1 MDAIIAENAV
11 LDFAKFKVS
20 WPDNSYEAH
29 ICCKGLIEKLGCG
42 PLDQLAM
49 HLPKARA
56 SRANSSVG
64 SFKLHTTIEASSWF
78 TKFTVARF
86 LHVVN
91 MPDVLKLA
99 YAIENEIC
107 LLEETRKFQIALYA
121 KNHSNHFG
129 AGATDVNY
137 LKDAS
142 LTQQVKIE
150 TSSDATK
157 NELLRAMNIRL
168 TALKEELATNFNLAA
183 GTACGIDQISDLA
196 SFAQHFGA
204 MELSNLLLKLLEF
217 CPNTV
222 HFDIAMKQQTSLND
236 SVELSTAIVSPAKVA
251 QAERQNSSESHD
263 SLDSSDQSSDLEI
276 PHAERSR
283 PVVRSTTPRRSAS
296 PMRRIQIAKSGSR
309 RSTAVTIKS
318 LNYFPAR
325 DKSVS
330 IGDTDAKVNS
340 DDELQFQPKKPERN
354 VGRMSVQDAI
364 SLFERKQQ
372 DETGDIEKRKT
383 ADISVSANKSVLR
396 RWSAGLGG
404 SFNYSSQEKA
414 SDSCHLVPS
423 SNFHHEAEEK
433 KEDEVITRF
442 SNSENVEVVSS
453 TESVV
458 TPKVMESKEST
469 STTEWNQRQEAEL
482 NEMLMKMMESSKPS
496 KYNGADI
503 GKDLLS
509 DTSTDQRGG
518 FYSQYKEKRDEKLRA
533 ENARNHTAKQAQLKV
548 LHETLEKSKAA
559 MASKTIK
566 VAVKRESAN
575 FSQKPRRNS
584 SPPVLMKKEASKPTG
599 AKNASPKLSS
609 PRTGS
614 LPLGSL
620 KKNGGTLPT
629 KTSPVVSSN
638 SMPSRRRHLPLT
650 SPTQPSIRTEKLLEH
665 MKVNKS
671 GHSVQLDT
679 KPSLK
684 LQEDKQVKSVVKNS
698 KIVKP
703 RSPLSV
709 EDCGALS
716 KPIFSNKHAKKST
729 VVPVESKPF
738 LRKGAGVA
746 PGIGLSVAKAKD
758 TRVQKSDCSSKNS
771 GIFVQ
776 HEEIESNAA
785 PTVELID
792 DYVEPTTVGDK
803 ILAASFDDILYNETT
818 ENVDGLTKIENST
831 ENMAEPLIAEICY
844 DDDLGISAAAW
855 VETEHEEYSI
865 SCNNGVQG
873 LSPTIAPVASSSS
886 RVRHSLSQM
895 LQAESGEPEIIEW
908 GNAENPP
915 SLVFQKD
922 PPKGLK
928 RLLKMA
934 RKSKGEGNLTGLS
947 SPSVFSEG
955 EEEHDSKSSD
965 TSLQKASFQGK
976 GYGKPRSMVGETLDD
991 RNYSKKAIDYRVVHD
1006 VLPGSD
1012 KLHGGH
1018 ISTRATT
1025 KASRSFF
1032 SLSSFRSSKS
1042 SETRPRH

>member
-1 MDAIIAENAV
+1 MEATIAENAV
-11 LDFAKFKVS
+11 LDFAKFQVS
-20 WPDNSYEAH
+20 WLDNSYEAH
-29 ICCKGLIEKLGCG
+29 ICCNGIIEKLGCG

-56 SRANSSVG
+56 SRANSSSG
-64 SFKLHTTIEASSWF
+64 SFKLDTTVEASSWF

-91 MPDVLKLA
+91 VPDVLKLA
-99 YAIENEIC
+99 YAIENEIYQ
-107 LLEETRKFQIALYA
+107 LEETRKSQIALYA

-129 AGATDVNY
+129 AGAADANY

-142 LTQQVKIE
+142 STQEVKIE
-150 TSSDATK
+150 TLSSEATK
-157 NELLRAMNIRL
+157 NELLRAMNVRL
-168 TALKEELATNFNLAA
+168 TALKEELVINFNRAT
-183 GTACGIDQISDLA
+183 GTTCSIDQISDLA

-204 MELSNLLLKLLEF
+204 IELSNLLLKLLEL
-217 CPNTV
+217 CPNTL
-222 HFDIAMKQQTSLND
+222 HFDIEMKQQTSLND
-236 SVELSTAIVSPAKVA
+236 SGVVSPDKVA
-251 QAERQNSSESHD
+251 QALRQNSSESND
-263 SLDSSDQSSDLEI
+263 SLDSSEQSSDLDS

-283 PVVRSTTPRRSAS
+283 PVVRSATPRRSAS
-296 PMRRIQIAKSGSR
+296 PMRWIQIGKSGSR
-309 RSTAVTIKS
+309 RSPAVTIKN

-340 DDELQFQPKKPERN
+340 DDELQFQAKKPERN

-372 DETGDIEKRKT
+372 DETGDIGKRKT

-396 RWSAGLGG
+396 RWSAELGG

-423 SNFHHEAEEK
+423 NNFHHEAEEK
-433 KEDEVITRF
+433 KEDDAMTRF
-442 SNSENVEVVSS
+442 SNSENIEVTSAE
-453 TESVV
+453 TVV
-458 TPKVMESKEST
+458 TPNAVECKEST
-469 STTEWNQRQEAEL
+469 STTDWNQKQEAEL
-482 NEMLMKMMESSKPS
+482 NEMLMKMLESTKPI
-496 KYNGADI
+496 KYNCAEI
-503 GKDLLS
+503 GNELLS
-509 DTSTDQRGG
+509 DTSIDQRGG
-518 FYSQYKEKRDEKLRA
+518 SYSQYKEKRDEKLRA
-533 ENARNHTAKQAQLKV
+533 ENARNHTAKQAQLKAF
-548 LHETLEKSKAA
+548 HETLEKSKAA

-566 VAVKRESAN
+566 TVLKRESTN

-599 AKNASPKLSS
+599 PKNASPKLSS

-614 LPLGSL
+614 VPLGSL

-629 KTSPVVSSN
+629 KTSPTVSSN
-638 SMPSRRRHLPLT
+638 SMPSRRRPLPLN
-650 SPTQPSIRTEKLLEH
+650 SPALPNLRTEKQLEH
-665 MKVNKS
+665 MKINKTR
-671 GHSVQLDT
+671 HSAQLDT

-684 LQEDKQVKSVVKNS
+684 LKDEQVKSVVKNS

-709 EDCGALS
+709 EDCSALS
-716 KPIFSNKHAKKST
+716 KPISSNKHTKKST
-729 VVPVESKPF
+729 VVPVESKSF
-738 LRKGAGVA
+738 LRKGAGVN
-746 PGIGLSVAKAKD
+746 PSIGFSVAKAKD
-758 TRVQKSDCSSKNS
+758 TRVQKSDDYSKNS
-771 GIFVQ
+771 GIHVEQ
-776 HEEIESNAA
+776 REIESTATPA
-785 PTVELID
+785 LLPVEVIVD
-792 DYVEPTTVGDK
+792 DFVEQTIVGDK
-803 ILAASFDDILYNETT
+803 ISAAPLDDILYNETT
-818 ENVDGLTKIENST
+818 ENVDGLTEVENSV
-831 ENMAEPLIAEICY
+831 ENKVEPLVAEICY

-865 SCNNGVQG
+865 SCNNGVHK
-873 LSPTIAPVASSSS
+873 LSPTIAPKASSSS

-915 SLVFQKD
+915 SLFFQKD

-928 RLLKMA
+928 RLLKLA
-934 RKSKGEGNLTGLS
+934 RKSKGEGNSTGLS

-955 EEEHDSKSSD
+955 EEEHEDSRSSD

-976 GYGKPRSMVGETLDD
+976 GCGKTKSVVGETLDD
-991 RNYSKKAIDYRVVHD
+991 RNYGNKAIDYRVVHD
-1006 VLPGSD
+1006 VLSGSD

-1018 ISTRATT
+1018 NSTRVAT
-1025 KASRSFF
+1025 KATRSFF

-1042 SETRPRH
+1042 SENRPRH